1 MGICAL
7 TETENTLQIAGQI
20 LTMYDPGLSLRELI
34 VATPNKTLA
43 TSLENRDKRLVVVF
57 EEEREGKAPA
67 LNKILQRAT
76 GDILVLA
83 SADIKLG
90 RNSIPKLVHA
100 LSNNDSWGAVDSRV
114 ETVNGETQLIDRVST
129 LIWEVHNEMLDQ
141 LDSDGRLAHVA
152 GDLLA
157 VRRDLLDKIPNTI
170 NDDAYIALNI
180 QLQGYAVHRVQNALV
195 WIAGP
200 RNPVDYVSQRSRILQ
215 GHLQLIKDF
224 RAMPTTFEFT
234 LMWKPLRN
242 LRVLN
247 RVLSRFGPT
256 YLPTLFAALFL
267 EFVSFQAAILKLF
280 TRRTYRPWRVAA
292 STKRV

>member
-1 MGICAL
+1 VGICAV
-7 TETENTLQIAGQI
+7 TEAENTLQIAGQI

-34 VATPNKTLA
+34 IATPNKTLA
-43 TSLENRDKRLVVVF
+43 TALENRDKRLVVVF
-57 EEEREGKAPA
+57 EDHREGKAPA

-90 RNSIPKLVHA
+90 RSSIPRLVHT

-114 ETVNGETQLIDRVST
+114 EIVNGDTRLMDRVSS
-129 LIWEVHNEMLDQ
+129 LVWEVHNEMLDT
-141 LDSDGRLAHVA
+141 LDGDGRLGHVA

-157 VRRDLLDKIPNTI
+157 VRRNLLKDIPNTI
-170 NDDAYIALNI
+170 NDDAYIAVNI
-180 QLQGYAVHRVQNALV
+180 KRQGYAVHRVQNALV

-224 RAMPTTFEFT
+224 GAMPTTFEFT
-234 LMWKPLRN
+234 LMWKPFRN

-247 RVLSRFGPT
+247 RVLSRFGPS

-267 EFVSFQAAILKLF
+267 EFVSFQAAILQLF
-280 TRRTYRPWRVAA
+280 TRRKYRPWRVAE

>member
-1 MGICAL
+1 
-7 TETENTLQIAGQI
+7 
-20 LTMYDPGLSLRELI
+20 MYDPGLSLRELI

-43 TSLENRDKRLVVVF
+43 TALENRDKRLVVVF
-57 EEEREGKAPA
+57 EEEREGKASA

-100 LSNNDSWGAVDSRV
+100 LSNNDSWGAVDSQV
-114 ETVNGETQLIDRVST
+114 ETVNGDTRLMDRVST

-141 LDSDGRLAHVA
+141 LDSDGRLGHVA

-180 QLQGYAVHRVQNALV
+180 QRQGYAVHRVQNALV
-195 WIAGP
+195 WVAGP
-200 RNPVDYVSQRSRILQ
+200 RNPVDYVFQRSRILQ

-234 LMWKPLRN
+234 LMRKPLRN
-242 LRVLN
+242 LMVLN
-247 RVLSRFGPT
+247 RVLLRFGPS
-256 YLPTLFAALFL
+256 YLPSLFAAFFL
-267 EFVSFQAAILKLF
+267 EFVSFQAAILQLF
-280 TRRTYRPWRVAA
+280 TRRNYRPWRVVA